1 MFVPNKQLNELLFSF
16 PQRTDFDKKNQV
28 NDTMNVKVDRHEEK
42 KAHEKT
48 MYIK

>member
-1 MFVPNKQLNELLFSF
+1 MNCYSVFHKEQILI
-16 PQRTDFDKKNQV
+16 RKHV